1 MNLPVQLQENEVVAR
16 VIKRHPLALLG
27 RLLAVALLLALVLVL
42 WFWLRSVGGWV
53 TTALDIGA
61 ALIAFTALA
70 YAGFHWYQYENDLW
84 IVTNQRLIDSTKSTP
99 FSQDIKTA
107 TLFNLQDINI
117 QKRGIFQTIFEYGD
131 IICQTASASGQTFT
145 FRGVSK
151 PAEILDLIDDQR
163 FALQRSNPQGP
174 STNPLN
180 G

>member
-1 MNLPVQLQENEVVAR
+1 M
-16 VIKRHPLALLG
+16 
-27 RLLAVALLLALVLVL
+27 ALLLVLVMVL
-42 WFWLRSVGGWV
+42 WFWLRCVGGWV

-131 IICQTASASGQTFT
+131 IICQTASASGQTFP
-145 FRGVSK
+145 FRGVST